1 MATEDIYEI
10 VSESDLEFSKRGRKS
25 MVSPNL
31 VSAISKLKKGQ
42 GLKLTGMAV
51 DLKSPK
57 AKTDKARVSAQIRQA
72 SRQAGKKV
80 AIRWSLN
87 GVPQVVLTGE

>member
-1 MATEDIYEI
+1 MATTADNFEI
-10 VSESDLEFSKRGRKS
+10 VSETDLEFTKRGRKS
-25 MVSPNL
+25 TVSPNL

-51 DLKSPK
+51 DPKSPK

-72 SRQAGKKV
+72 GKKV
-80 AIRWSLN
+80 AIRWSIS
-87 GVPQVVLTGE
+87 GVPQVVLAE

>member
-1 MATEDIYEI
+1 MATMEDNFEI
-10 VSESDLEFSKRGRKS
+10 VSETDLEFTKRGRKS
-25 MVSPNL
+25 TVSPNL

-51 DLKSPK
+51 DPKSPK

-87 GVPQVVLTGE
+87 GVPQVVLAE